1 MSSTVTTATVSAV
14 TTATLSDGLG
24 HVLPLIMLL
33 ALAVGLFARE
43 MLVGSSGHGA
53 RRLGRGLDIGNAPL
67 LISFAVIVVI
77 NTAHIFGAP

>member
-43 MLVGSSGHGA
+43 LLVGSSGQRA
-53 RRLGRGLDIGNAPL
+53 QRWGRGLDIGNAPL

-77 NTAHIFGAP
+77 NTAHMFQAP